1 MMDRFERAYVRF
13 VRRPGLHP
21 RVRDAVT
28 FTGALVRE
36 ALSAR
41 IADRA
46 ATLVYWTLVAIVP
59 LLAVLAAAMAPVGG
73 TGAVRDLL
81 YSGLL
86 AGPVRAVGD
95 QLDSW
100 LAQVDFASLG
110 AAGVVALVFTA
121 SRIYMSV
128 EEAYNALWRVQVER
142 SWLRRLLTFYA
153 LLTLSPLLVA
163 YGFHLSAQLRS
174 AVHLGVAARALPVLL
189 TGVAF
194 TAAVKALPSTEVR
207 LGPAAL
213 GGFVSAFVFELAK
226 SAFSFYTDW
235 FGAVEAAAAVY
246 GGLALF
252 PVFLLWV
259 YVLWFIVLLGVELA
273 YVAQHIR
280 DFMHA
285 EQRIHEGA
293 AQHPRHPEPFFA
305 LKCLLVVVRRFLDG
319 AGPTSAGDVMRTL
332 ETEPAQVRAA
342 VSALAKAGLL
352 VAAER
357 GFLPAAPPDTVTA
370 RAALDRYRA
379 LVRPIGADEGAI
391 DSVVEAL
398 LSDRAEQSLA
408 ALAAGGAAPA
418 SAG

>member
-1 MMDRFERAYVRF
+1 MMDRVERAYVRF

-21 RVRDAVT
+21 RLRFAVT
-28 FTGALVRE
+28 FVGALVRE

-81 YSGLL
+81 YSSLL

-95 QLDSW
+95 QLDAW
-100 LAQVDFASLG
+100 LSQVDFASLG
-110 AAGVVALVFTA
+110 AAGVVALVLTA

-128 EEAYNALWRVQVER
+128 EEAYNALWRVSVER
-142 SWLRRLLTFYA
+142 SWFRRLLTFYA

-163 YGFHLSAQLRS
+163 YGFHLSSQLRS

-207 LGPAAL
+207 FGPAAI
-213 GGFVSAFVFELAK
+213 GGFVSALVFEVAK
-226 SAFSFYTDW
+226 SAFSLYTDW

-259 YVLWFIVLLGVELA
+259 YVLWFIVLFGVELA
-273 YVAQHIR
+273 YVAQHLG

-293 AQHPRHPEPFFA
+293 AQHPRQPEPFFA

-319 AGPTSAGDVMRTL
+319 AGPTSAGQVMRVL
-332 ETEPAQVRAA
+332 ETEPAHVRGAVAA
-342 VSALAKAGLL
+342 LVKAGLI
-352 VAAER
+352 VPSDQ
-357 GFLPAAPPDTVTA
+357 GFLPAAPPDSVTA
-370 RAALDRYRA
+370 RAALVRYRA

-391 DSVVEAL
+391 DAAVEAL
-398 LSDRAEQSLA
+398 LSDRADRSLA
-408 ALAAGGAAPA
+408 ELAGGAPTA
-418 SAG
+418 AG